1 MTRIRTIVILTFAA
15 LAFLLSSW
23 IFAYDLIRFGFDT
36 LLFIRLIAS
45 IVLISIAAEDALT
58 KHIHDLLL
66 LALFL
71 CGLAFFCA
79 SFFTSSLNLSSGKML
94 PATPMDCILGSVCVS
109 VPMLIVSLI
118 YRGSFGSGD
127 ILMCIGAGLMLG
139 CEAMLRGTA
148 IAMILAGALS
158 ALLLISNK
166 LKPTDTIA
174 FGPFLSVGFLIAMH
188 IN

>member
-1 MTRIRTIVILTFAA
+1 MTKNRTIIILTSAV
-15 LAFLLSSW
+15 LAFLLLSW
-23 IFAYDLIRFGFDT
+23 IFAHDLIRFGFDT
-36 LLFIRLIAS
+36 LTFIRFIAS

-79 SFFTSSLNLSSGKML
+79 SFFSLSLNLSSGKML
-94 PATPMDCILGSVCVS
+94 PATPMDCILGSICVS
-109 VPMLIVSLI
+109 VPMLIISLI

-127 ILMCIGAGLMLG
+127 ILMCIGAGLVLGYETMLQ
-139 CEAMLRGTA
+139 GTA
-148 IAMILAGALS
+148 ISMILAGALS
-158 ALLLISNK
+158 AILLISRK

-174 FGPFLSVGFLIAMH
+174 FGPFLSVGFLIAMY